1 MKKSSKIVLATV
13 LSVGVAGGVFAFG
26 AHHHFSNMTAQE
38 KAEMIS
44 DRIDRK
50 LDLNDVQ
57 KQNLDVLTF
66 HIADLMQQ
74 VREGRQTRFE
84 MVNEVL
90 SDGPVDQAALLQK
103 ITDKTALV
111 NANAPDVV
119 TKLAGFIDSLD
130 AEQKAEIRKMIESR
144 RGHRFGP
151 RHGRHGLSDL

>member
-130 AEQKAEIRKMIESR
+130 AEQKAEIRQMIESR